1 MIERVLLD
9 TGPLVAALDGNERHH
24 GWVLEQLRAIKP
36 PLITNEAVLTE
47 AFYLL
52 RKNPVGISK
61 IQGYLHQGV
70 IEIKFCLNDHFKEIF
85 GLIRKYKNVPM
96 SLADACL
103 VYMSSLISKSH
114 VFTLDSDFRI
124 YRQPNR
130 RIIPS
135 IIPTYEGF

>member
-9 TGPLVAALDGNERHH
+9 TGPLVAVLDGNERHH
-24 GWVLEQLRAIKP
+24 GWVSEQLRAIKP

-47 AFYLL
+47 ALFLL
-52 RKNPVGISK
+52 RKNPAGIQK
-61 IQGYLHQGV
+61 IQDYLNQGV
-70 IEIKFCLNDHFKEIF
+70 IEIQFCLKDHFREIF
-85 GLIRKYKNVPM
+85 GLIKKYQNVPM

-103 VYMSSLISKSH
+103 VYMSSIIPKSH

-135 IIPTYEGF
+135 IIPI